1 MCIFFWFFV
10 LFLHQSIFFKM
21 FVHKQYLSMYF
32 LNISNRW
39 SNKEKFFAI
48 PFHLF
53 LYLLCKRQ
61 QTWQLT
67 QKFPLYQKTH
77 CTIALVRL
85 FSSRHKYN
93 TVYQIIMCS
102 LYLRQK
108 IPGFFLSSLIFFKIT
123 SLVRLNPSLGDST
136 DKLSKKSLV
145 HSLWSSVEIL
155 ALGRKCQRCLLRA
168 S

>member
-1 MCIFFWFFV
+1 MYFFFFFGFFV

-85 FSSRHKYN
+85 FSSRHKYH
-93 TVYQIIMCS
+93 TVSTNLCAHW
-102 LYLRQK
+102 RFRPK
-108 IPGFFLSSLIFFKIT
+108 IQGFFLSSLFFFKIT
-123 SLVRLNPSLGDST
+123 TLVRLNSPLGDST
-136 DKLSKKSLV
+136 DKLSKMRRARSFILP
-145 HSLWSSVEIL
+145 LWGSVEIL
-155 ALGRKCQRCLLRA
+155 VLG
-168 S
+168 